1 MALFFMKYRLI
12 SLIGLAVAAAVLAAG
27 CGSGSPSVT
36 ADDVAVVG
44 DTHISKDQFD
54 ALMAQACKSYQAQ
67 KRECP
72 KAGTAEYTA
81 LRKQA
86 IQFLV
91 QRAEFDQK
99 ADDLGL
105 KISDADVDKQLEQIK
120 TQYFGK
126 NGKCDAACEAKFH
139 KQLSDQ
145 GLSLDQVRKDVRASV
160 VQSKLYAKVTEGT
173 NVTDKDISDY
183 YKKNK
188 QQYVQPESRDVR
200 HILVKKKALADQLYQ
215 QLQNGGNFAALA
227 KRYSTDPSSK
237 DQGGKLTVSKGRQV
251 PEFDK
256 AAFALKVHQLSQPV
270 KTQYGWHIIEAM
282 TAIKKATTTPLS
294 EVKSAIRQQLV
305 GQKKQDAMNKWVN
318 ETQKAFEKKTSYQIG
333 YEPPADTTGSTGST
347 TP

>member
-105 KISDADVDKQLEQIK
+105 KISDADVDKQLEQI
-120 TQYFGK
+120 
-126 NGKCDAACEAKFH
+126 
-139 KQLSDQ
+139 
-145 GLSLDQVRKDVRASV
+145 
-160 VQSKLYAKVTEGT
+160 
-173 NVTDKDISDY
+173 
-183 YKKNK
+183 
-188 QQYVQPESRDVR
+188 
-200 HILVKKKALADQLYQ
+200 
-215 QLQNGGNFAALA
+215 
-227 KRYSTDPSSK
+227 
-237 DQGGKLTVSKGRQV
+237 
-251 PEFDK
+251 
-256 AAFALKVHQLSQPV
+256 
-270 KTQYGWHIIEAM
+270 
-282 TAIKKATTTPLS
+282 
-294 EVKSAIRQQLV
+294 
-305 GQKKQDAMNKWVN
+305 
-318 ETQKAFEKKTSYQIG
+318 
-333 YEPPADTTGSTGST
+333 
-347 TP
+347 